1 MRTRRLPIH
10 LVGLL
15 LMGAFL
21 ASCGSG
27 TKRAATSAADG
38 AADAQVPAGMTKE
51 QLIEESFHVAVELFT
66 AGHYPDAKD
75 AFVKVLALDKKHVK
89 AIYYMGE
96 IAIRDGALDDAAVY
110 ANEALALD
118 PKLLDAMRL
127 KVRVLKKQD
136 RHEDALV
143 ALKEAADKLDAKKD
157 DEKALKKSL
166 LTDRLSILV
175 AKRDYM
181 AVIKEGKELL
191 FLDPKNAEAMREI
204 GRGYLGLHKPGLARY
219 VFKNS
224 LELKPD
230 AIIEFYLGNI
240 AYSEENFPLALH
252 HYQKAVDIDGT
263 LKVAYNNM
271 AFLNQKAGNHPAAIE
286 NLKRALS
293 IDPTLNE
300 ARINLGNSYRHTQN
314 FKEAEATYMDVKQR
328 DPDVPELYYNLG
340 VLYLEN
346 PVPGYEDEDRY
357 AMAAKNFSTYRELM
371 GGRLQADD
379 PSAQYIKEAQILQ
392 QQTLEMKEQMRQME
406 EMMKQQAEEGGDD
419 GGGEMPMDG
428 EEAPMEDFGDG
439 GDAPVED
446 YGDGG
451 DAPVEDYG
459 DGGDAPVEDYG
470 DGGDAP
476 VEDYGDGGDDAGAA
490 DDGTGDTP
498 DSIDLLD

>member
-15 LMGAFL
+15 VLGASL

-27 TKRAATSAADG
+27 TKRAATSAAEEG
-38 AADAQVPAGMTKE
+38 AAQVPAGMTKE
-51 QLIEESFHVAVELFT
+51 QLIEESFHVGVELFT
-66 AGHYPDAKD
+66 AGHYADAKD
-75 AFVKVLALDKKHVK
+75 AFVKVLSLEKKHAK

-96 IAIRDGALDDAAVY
+96 IAMREGALDDAALY
-110 ANEALALD
+110 ANEALALE
-118 PKLLDAMRL
+118 PKLLEAMRL
-127 KVRVLKKQD
+127 KVRVLKKQE
-136 RHEDALV
+136 RHDDALA

-157 DEKALKKSL
+157 DEKELKKTF
-166 LTDRLSILV
+166 LTERLSILV

-240 AYSEENFPLALH
+240 AYKEENFPLALH
-252 HYQKAVDIDGT
+252 HYQKAVDIDSS

-286 NLKRALS
+286 NLKRALEL
-293 IDPTLNE
+293 DPALNE

-314 FKEAEATYMDVKQR
+314 FKDAEATYMDVKQR
-328 DPDVPELYYNLG
+328 DPDVPEIYYNLG

-379 PSAQYIKEAQILQ
+379 PSTQYIKEAQILQ
-392 QQTLEMKEQMRQME
+392 KQTLEMKEQMRQME

-419 GGGEMPMDG
+419 GSGD
-428 EEAPMEDFGDG
+428 APMEDFGDG

-446 YGDGG
+446 FGDGGDAPVEDFGDDGG

-459 DGGDAPVEDYG
+459 DGG
-470 DGGDAP
+470 GDAP
-476 VEDYGDGGDDAGAA
+476 VEDYGDDGGDAGPV
-490 DDGTGDTP
+490 DDGAGDALDGT
-498 DSIDLLD
+498 DLLD